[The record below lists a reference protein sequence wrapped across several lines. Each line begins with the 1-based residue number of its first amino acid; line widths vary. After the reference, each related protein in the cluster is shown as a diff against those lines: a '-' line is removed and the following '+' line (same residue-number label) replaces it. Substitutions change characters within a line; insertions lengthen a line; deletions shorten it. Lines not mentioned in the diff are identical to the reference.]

1 MQIEI
6 RDNKVYNADTG
17 EVAVLYSPGYGAGW
31 YSWNTE
37 YPDCIFDPDCVQA
50 VLDDNSSR
58 LAVIASH
65 KWPDGYWSPEDVD
78 VCWLAPGTQFVIH
91 EYDGSESIRYLDDI
105 KYHTA

>member
-1 MQIEI
+1 MLF
-6 RDNKVYNADTG
+6 R
-17 EVAVLYSPGYGAGW
+17 S
-31 YSWNTE
+31 
-37 YPDCIFDPDCVQA
+37 VQA

-65 KWPDGYWSPEDVD
+65 KWPDGYWSPEDVV